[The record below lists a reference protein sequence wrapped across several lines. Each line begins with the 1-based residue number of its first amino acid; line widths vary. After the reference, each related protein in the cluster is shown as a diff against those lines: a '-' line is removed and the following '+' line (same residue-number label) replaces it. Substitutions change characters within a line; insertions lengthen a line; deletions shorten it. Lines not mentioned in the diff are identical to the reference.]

1 MNRPKSLPH
10 RLAYKRPR
18 AQLEALMD
26 LVALIEAGSLDEG
39 DCLLWQGRRSSGGVP
54 RYNDMSL
61 RRMVYE
67 ARFGPLPS
75 GFLASTNCGRPECLH
90 HLCKKTKSQV
100 LTDTY
105 ASSDLALRRS
115 VTSTRVS
122 RARAKLDIQK
132 AREIRSSTETIDVL
146 AARFNVDRTL
156 CHAIRRGTAWK
167 EVSPFAGLGAR
178 GAGQGVSA

>member
-1 MNRPKSLPH
+1 MSRPKSLAR

-18 AQLEALMD
+18 AQFAALMD
-26 LVALIEAGSLDEG
+26 LAAVIAAGSIEEG
-39 DCLLWQGRRSSGGVP
+39 DCQLWQGRRSTGGVP

-67 ARFGPLPS
+67 ARFGPVPV
-75 GFLASTNCGRPECLH
+75 GFVASTSCGRPECLH

-115 VTSTRVS
+115 ITSTRVS
-122 RARAKLDIQK
+122 RARAKLTIAK
-132 AREIRSSTETIDVL
+132 AREIRQSTESIDVL
-146 AARFNVDRTL
+146 AARYDVDRTL

-167 EVSPFAGLGAR
+167 EASPFMGLGAR
-178 GAGQGVSA
+178 QGAGA